1 MIVSAAEAA
10 RRRDA
15 LQQEIRSHKAE
26 IRRRREQLGRA
37 KAALLELERECA
49 LRGIKL
55 VVTGEGG
62 SPWPTKAPN
71 HSST

>member
-1 MIVSAAEAA
+1 MIVTAAEGV
-10 RRRDA
+10 RRRDELERA
-15 LQQEIRSHKAE
+15 IRGHKAA
-26 IRRRREQLGRA
+26 IRRHREELGRA

-62 SPWPTKAPN
+62 SPWPTNVRN
-71 HSST
+71 HFST

>member
-1 MIVSAAEAA
+1 VISSAAEGV
-10 RRRDA
+10 RRRDELERA
-15 LQQEIRSHKAE
+15 IRSHKAA
-26 IRRRREQLGRA
+26 IRRHRQELGRA

-71 HSST
+71 QSST